1 VVTPLGT
8 AVPAELRILIETLL
22 NVPMDVVVK
31 LIFIAGERPVVNV
44 GAVPFQAAVAEA
56 LAGETNVET
65 ARTRPSRVAPRAFK
79 EKFFI
84 PGV

>member
-22 NVPMDVVVK
+22 NVPTDVVVK

-44 GAVPFQAAVAEA
+44 GAVPLQSAVTEA
-56 LAGETNVET
+56 LAGATNVET
-65 ARTRPSRVAPRAFK
+65 ARTTPKRMAPIALK
-79 EKFFI
+79 ENLFI
-84 PGV
+84 RKV